1 MIYTNSCKSKNS
13 ITRKRVT
20 IYCKIRVNEMRNT
33 INAFNDLVNGG
44 SDIKVNEFKDN
55 TDYSSA
61 DRMKTSS
68 QKNKPIDFKLFS
80 NNYEFAYL
88 NNSRISKVMINNVVD
103 FNKMIDDYRYMA
115 CLTFLCSYANKHNV
129 LCRKTERE
137 NMPLSRKEIEEI
149 LETSDFNMKK
159 RASADFLNKM
169 FKLDLLVHIRA
180 TKDTK
185 EQFIVNP
192 AYFNGAPAGQVSVS
206 LFKHFN
212 NYMKVLFKPA
222 QYLEII
228 SELFKDEFRYYSN
241 KGFDVVEEDTTENNV
256 QKIKDGEVFIV
267 EEEHREMTA
276 KEFNIFAKRYN
287 MSKIL
292 NVKMN
297 KRIKS
302 LFYNKYYAGLVGE
315 HKNKEYVY
323 CDLADELDTKYDIFS
338 VLARINGDADM
349 HNYRYYVEYLAQIL
363 NVTIKE

>member
-1 MIYTNSCKSKNS
+1 MKMKN
-13 ITRKRVT
+13 IDNVVKGFKNNFDD
-20 IYCKIRVNEMRNT
+20 IEINE
-33 INAFNDLVNGG
+33 
-44 SDIKVNEFKDN
+44 EKDN
-55 TDYSSA
+55 TDYSAA
-61 DRMKTSS
+61 DRRKTTS
-68 QKNKPIDFKLFS
+68 QKKKAYDFRLFS
-80 NNYEFAYL
+80 TNYEFAYL
-88 NNSRISKVMINNVVD
+88 NNSKIFKVMLNSRDEFDAI
-103 FNKMIDDYRYMA
+103 IDDYRYSL
-115 CLTFLCSYANKHNV
+115 CLAHLCTYANKHNV

-137 NMPLSRKEIEEI
+137 NMPLSRKEIEDI
-149 LETSDFNMKK
+149 LENSRFKMKK

-180 TKDTK
+180 TKDIK

-206 LFKHFN
+206 LFKYFN

-222 QYLEII
+222 QHLEIT

-241 KGFDVVEEDTTENNV
+241 KEYDVVEEDTAENNV
-256 QKIKDGEVFIV
+256 QKIKDGEVFVV

-276 KEFNIFAKRYN
+276 KQFNVFAKRYD

-292 NVKMN
+292 NVKLN

-302 LFYNKYYAGLVGE
+302 LFYNDSYAGLVGE

-338 VLARINGDADM
+338 VLARINGDTDM